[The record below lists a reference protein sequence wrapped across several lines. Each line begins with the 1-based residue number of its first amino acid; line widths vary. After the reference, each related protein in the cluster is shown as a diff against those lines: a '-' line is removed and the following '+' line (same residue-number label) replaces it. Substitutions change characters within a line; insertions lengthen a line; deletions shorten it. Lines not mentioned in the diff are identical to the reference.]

1 MIHGSCMS
9 SLQWTRNNHNHG
21 EILANDLNKTLLYLN
36 YNSGRHISTNG
47 KNLNKLLKT
56 LSKNWPVPIKEI
68 AIIAHSMGGLVT
80 RSTLHYAKKQ
90 NQNWAKSLKKVVF
103 LGTPHHGSPIEK
115 IGNYLDLVL
124 ATVPYAKPFAKLGKI
139 RSAGVTDLRYGNI
152 IDKDWKNKNRF
163 ELKIDERQTIQ
174 LPKEIEFYAIAGVL
188 SNKLNN
194 LLGDSLVDLKSALG
208 KHKNPDKDLNFL
220 KENTLI
226 LFENN
231 HLDLLSNPQIT
242 DKLKVWLS

>member
-1 MIHGSCMS
+1 
-9 SLQWTRNNHNHG
+9 
-21 EILANDLNKTLLYLN
+21 
-36 YNSGRHISTNG
+36 
-47 KNLNKLLKT
+47 
-56 LSKNWPVPIKEI
+56 
-68 AIIAHSMGGLVT
+68 MGGLVT

-124 ATVPYAKPFAKLGKI
+124 ATVPYANPFAKLGKI

-163 ELKIDERQTIQ
+163 ELKSDDRQTIQ

-208 KHKNPDKDLNFL
+208 KHKNP
-220 KENTLI
+220 
-226 LFENN
+226 
-231 HLDLLSNPQIT
+231 
-242 DKLKVWLS
+242 